1 MNSPA
6 SASADSRSFDLL
18 HEKIRRWVWREG
30 WTELRDA
37 QERAVPALINADR
50 DIIIAA
56 ATAAGKTEAAF
67 LPILSNLL
75 RDEPCTGSVLY
86 ISPLKALIND
96 QWSRLNDLCEE
107 LEIPVIGWHGDVSA
121 SRKQRFFKNPKGVLL
136 ITPESLEATF
146 VNRGSSLQA
155 TFGALRYIV
164 VDELHAFIGSERGK
178 QLQSLMHRVERTC
191 GRRVPRVG
199 LSATLGDMQLAAQFL
214 RPGHDTAVEV
224 IESKSGGQE
233 LKVLIKG
240 FVLRPPRI
248 ELEPD
253 LENPVLE
260 DAVPGSTV
268 DVANQLYKS
277 LRGSN
282 NLIFP
287 NSRRL
292 VETYADLLRRACERD
307 GYPNEFWPHHGSLSK
322 ELREDTEQAL
332 KDGTRPASAICTTTL
347 ELGID
352 IGAVK
357 SIAQIGA
364 PPSVASLRQRLGRSG
379 RRKGEPAILRG
390 YCVESELKA
399 DSDFSDRIRESLV
412 QSVAMVSLLM
422 RGWFEPPR
430 VGGMHASTLIQQILS
445 IIAERGGCTAA
456 ELWASLIASGTF
468 EAIDKSSFTEVLQNL
483 GKLDLLVQSSNGLLL
498 HGGVGEKLV
507 NHYEF
512 YSAFASDEE
521 FRVIAGGR
529 QLGSVPVAH
538 PLTKG
543 QGLIFGG
550 RRWRVEEVDQEGK
563 TIYVTPDKGGAPP
576 QFDGNGAMVHNE
588 VRREMRRL
596 LAGAEPVLFLDAAG
610 QGMLREAR
618 RYYAEASLERTVI
631 FREGSGTFI
640 ATWQGDYLN
649 DALVLLLRA
658 NKLDAFNNGA
668 VIGVSNGSAERVT
681 EALHQIGQLDQA
693 TAIKTVAEIE
703 NLDQE
708 KWDWA
713 LPMSVKR
720 AAFASTHL
728 DIDGALAFARSTARS
743 ATDVPTTK

>member
-6 SASADSRSFDLL
+6 SGSTDSRSFDLL
-18 HEKIRRWVWREG
+18 HEQIRRWVWSEG

-37 QERAVPALINADR
+37 QERAIPALIDADR
-50 DIIIAA
+50 DAIIAA

-75 RDEPCTGSVLY
+75 RDEPCAGSVLY

-96 QWSRLNDLCEE
+96 QWARLDNLCEE
-107 LEIPVIGWHGDVSA
+107 LEIPVVGWHGDVSA
-121 SRKQRFFKNPKGVLL
+121 SRKQKFFKNPVGVLL
-136 ITPESLEATF
+136 ITPESLEAMF

-155 TFGALRYIV
+155 TFGRLRYIV
-164 VDELHAFIGSERGK
+164 IDELHAFIGSERGK
-178 QLQSLMHRVERTC
+178 QLQSLMRRVERVC

-199 LSATLGDMQLAAQFL
+199 LSATLGDMRLAAQFL
-214 RPGHDTAVEV
+214 RPGGEASVD
-224 IESKSGGQE
+224 IIDSKSSGQE

-240 FVLRPPRI
+240 FVLRPPGI
-248 ELEPD
+248 EIEPD
-253 LENPVLE
+253 LENPELE

-268 DVANQLYKS
+268 DVANQLYKA

-287 NSRRL
+287 NSRRM

-322 ELREDTEQAL
+322 ELREDTEHAL

-390 YCVESELKA
+390 YCVESELTV

-412 QSVAMVSLLM
+412 QSAAMVNLLM

-430 VGGMHASTLIQQILS
+430 VGGMHTSTLVQQILS
-445 IIAERGGCTAA
+445 LIAEHGGCTAA
-456 ELWASLIASGTF
+456 QLWETLISSGPF
-468 EAIDKSSFTEVLQNL
+468 EAIDKSTFTDILKNL
-483 GKLDLLVQSSNGLLL
+483 GKLDLIVQSANGLLL
-498 HGGVGEKLV
+498 HGVAGEKLV

-512 YSAFASDEE
+512 YSAFTSDEE
-521 FRVIAGGR
+521 FRVVAGGH

-563 TIYVTPDKGGAPP
+563 TIYVIPDKCGAPP
-576 QFDGNGAMVHNE
+576 QFDGNGAMVHDE
-588 VRREMRRL
+588 VRREMRRIL
-596 LAGAEPVLFLDAAG
+596 GSSEPILFLDARG
-610 QGMLREAR
+610 EELLGEAR
-618 RYYAEASLERTVI
+618 RYYSDASLANTSI
-631 FREGSGTFI
+631 FQEGAAVLL
-640 ATWQGDYLN
+640 ATWRGDWIN
-649 DALVLLLRA
+649 DTLVLLLRA
-658 NKLDAFNNGA
+658 GKLDAYNNGVA
-668 VIGVSNGSAERVT
+668 ISVSNGSVDRVVEVLCDARQLSTETGIRVVT
-681 EALHQIGQLDQA
+681 E
-693 TAIKTVAEIE
+693 IKNI
-703 NLDQE
+703 DRE

-713 LPMSVKR
+713 LPISVKHK
-720 AAFASTHL
+720 AFVSMHLDVEGALSFARGLDASTE
-728 DIDGALAFARSTARS
+728 S
-743 ATDVPTTK
+743 

>member
-6 SASADSRSFDLL
+6 SASANSRSFDLL
-18 HEKIRRWVWREG
+18 HEKIRRWVWRER

-75 RDEPCTGSVLY
+75 REEPCSGSVLY

-121 SRKQRFFKNPKGVLL
+121 SRKQRFFKNPRGVLL
-136 ITPESLEATF
+136 ITPESLEAMF
-146 VNRGSSLQA
+146 VNRGSSLRA

-178 QLQSLMHRVERTC
+178 QLQSLMHRVERVC
-191 GRRVPRVG
+191 GRWVPRVG

-214 RPGHDTAVEV
+214 RPGGDGAVEV

-240 FVLRPPRI
+240 FVLRPSRI
-248 ELEPD
+248 EVEPG
-253 LENPVLE
+253 LANPVLE
-260 DAVPGSTV
+260 DAIAGSTV
-268 DVANQLYKS
+268 DVANQMYNA

-292 VETYADLLRRACERD
+292 VETYADLLRRACEQD

-322 ELREDTEQAL
+322 ELREDTEKAL
-332 KDGTRPASAICTTTL
+332 KDGTTPASAICTTTL

-352 IGAVK
+352 IGSVK

-390 YCVESELKA
+390 YCVEAELTA
-399 DSDFSDRIRESLV
+399 NSDFSDRIRESLV
-412 QSVAMVSLLM
+412 QSVAMVNLLM

-430 VGGMHASTLIQQILS
+430 VGGVHASTLIQQILS
-445 IIAERGGCTAA
+445 IIAERGGCTAGQ
-456 ELWASLIASGTF
+456 LWETLITSGTF
-468 EAIDKSSFTEVLQNL
+468 GTIDKATFAEVLQNL
-483 GKLDLLVQSSNGLLL
+483 GKRDLVVQSSNGLLL
-498 HGGVGEKLV
+498 HGLLGEKLV

-521 FRVIAGGR
+521 FRLVANGC
-529 QLGSVPVAH
+529 QLGTIPVAH
-538 PLTKG
+538 PLSKG

-550 RRWRVEEVDQEGK
+550 RRWRVQEVDQEGK
-563 TIYVTPDKGGAPP
+563 TIYVLPDKGGAPP
-576 QFDGNGAMVHNE
+576 QFDGNGAMVHGE
-588 VRREMRRL
+588 VRHEMRRIL
-596 LAGAEPVLFLDAAG
+596 GSGEPILFLDARG
-610 QGMLREAR
+610 QDLLREAR
-618 RYYAEASLERTVI
+618 RYYGDASLSCTSIFQEGATV
-631 FREGSGTFI
+631 FI
-640 ATWQGDYLN
+640 ATWGGDWLN

-658 NKLDAFNNGA
+658 NKLDACNNGVA
-668 VIGVSNGSAERVT
+668 VGVSNGSVERV
-681 EALHQIGQLDQA
+681 ADVLRHVSQLDA
-693 TAIKTVAEIE
+693 TTAMETVAEIE
-703 NLDQE
+703 NIDRE

-720 AAFASTHL
+720 KAFASSHL
-728 DIDGALAFARSTARS
+728 DVEGALSFARDTSSVTEE
-743 ATDVPTTK
+743 

>member
-6 SASADSRSFDLL
+6 SGSTDSRSFNLL
-18 HEKIRRWVWREG
+18 NEQIRRWVWSEG

-50 DIIIAA
+50 DVIIAA

-75 RDEPCTGSVLY
+75 RDEPCTASVLY

-96 QWSRLNDLCEE
+96 QWARLDNLCEE

-121 SRKQRFFKNPKGVLL
+121 SRKQKFFKNPVGVLL
-136 ITPESLEATF
+136 ITPESLEAMF
-146 VNRGSSLQA
+146 VNRGSSLRA
-155 TFGALRYIV
+155 TFGSLRYIV
-164 VDELHAFIGSERGK
+164 IDELHAFIGSERGK
-178 QLQSLMHRVERTC
+178 QLQSLMHRVERVC
-191 GRRVPRVG
+191 GRSVPRVG
-199 LSATLGDMQLAAQFL
+199 LSATLGDMRLAAQFL
-214 RPGHDTAVEV
+214 RSGGEASVD
-224 IESKSGGQE
+224 IIDSKSGGQE

-240 FVLRPPRI
+240 FILRPPRI
-248 ELEPD
+248 EIEPD
-253 LENPVLE
+253 LENPELE

-268 DVANQLYKS
+268 NVANQLYKA

-287 NSRRL
+287 NSRRM

-322 ELREDTEQAL
+322 ELREDTEHAL

-390 YCVESELKA
+390 YCVESELTA

-412 QSVAMVSLLM
+412 QSAAMVNLLM

-430 VGGMHASTLIQQILS
+430 VGGMHTSTLVQQILS
-445 IIAERGGCTAA
+445 IISERGGSTAGQVW
-456 ELWASLIASGTF
+456 ETLISSGPF
-468 EAIDKSSFTEVLQNL
+468 EVVDKSTFTDILKNL
-483 GKLDLLVQSSNGLLL
+483 GKLDLIVQSVNGLLL
-498 HGGVGEKLV
+498 HGVAGEKLV

-512 YSAFASDEE
+512 YSAFSNGEE
-521 FRVIAGGR
+521 FRVVALGR

-550 RRWRVEEVDQEGK
+550 RRWRVEEVEQEAK
-563 TIYVTPDKGGAPP
+563 TIYVIPDSGGAPP
-576 QFDGNGAMVHNE
+576 QFDGNGAMVHDE

-596 LAGAEPVLFLDAAG
+596 LAGTEPVLFLDATG
-610 QGMLREAR
+610 QQMLREAR
-618 RYYAEASLERTVI
+618 RYYADASLERTVI

-640 ATWQGDYLN
+640 ATWRGDYIN
-649 DALVLLLRA
+649 DALVLLLRT
-658 NKLDAFNNGA
+658 NRFDAFNNGA
-668 VIGVSNGSAERVT
+668 VIGVSNGSAERVA
-681 EALHQIGQLDQA
+681 EALHRIGQLDRA
-693 TAIKTVAEIE
+693 KAIESVAEVE
-703 NLDQE
+703 NLDRE

-713 LPMSVKR
+713 LPMPVKR

-743 ATDVPTTK
+743 ATNEPMTK